1 MKIKAGSTLA
11 DLKQNLVRDYGIPGH
26 AELRNCNK
34 IGLLVKQTQNDRPRR
49 VVMLPGVATFQTP
62 TKVVENDMLNIV
74 REMNKQF
81 ETSKFQQRVLS
92 WKGGTTTSEKHK
104 QEVKETE
111 DMMCSKF
118 GFQANEEG
126 RKEWENMCEAF
137 QRFPAFAELWRQ
149 SQILVG
155 NAAPELPPR
164 SRSERTS
171 DGELIIR
178 EITAGAALVNQKE
191 EAEAVF
197 DLLYQRIYEENRHE
211 LWKGGKVR
219 GHKIPTRRAVA
230 RKYLE
235 QPHTSLLHCSS
246 LKENSLPVVGGA
258 VIFQINVDIPNM
270 IRHDMCGESTE
281 FLGIDSK
288 EEEEDDDE
296 AYANFL
302 TGDIDCLLFCWLH
315 RRCCGISQVTCWDCY
330 DPTHCENVQG

>member
-1 MKIKAGSTLA
+1 
-11 DLKQNLVRDYGIPGH
+11 
-26 AELRNCNK
+26 
-34 IGLLVKQTQNDRPRR
+34 
-49 VVMLPGVATFQTP
+49 
-62 TKVVENDMLNIV
+62 
-74 REMNKQF
+74 
-81 ETSKFQQRVLS
+81 
-92 WKGGTTTSEKHK
+92 
-104 QEVKETE
+104 
-111 DMMCSKF
+111 
-118 GFQANEEG
+118 
-126 RKEWENMCEAF
+126 
-137 QRFPAFAELWRQ
+137 
-149 SQILVG
+149 
-155 NAAPELPPR
+155 
-164 SRSERTS
+164 
-171 DGELIIR
+171 
-178 EITAGAALVNQKE
+178 VNQKE

-302 TGDIDCLLFCWLH
+302 TGDIDCLHVSAGYIDAVAASPKSHAGTAMIQHIAKMSKDENWDMLVLH
-315 RRCCGISQVTCWDCY
+315 SIRIEATSQFWESQGFHYYSGGKDAAFRMKC
-330 DPTHCENVQG
+330 VQHIGQAIPLAAIERQLPERPGCLLYVKFMKPY